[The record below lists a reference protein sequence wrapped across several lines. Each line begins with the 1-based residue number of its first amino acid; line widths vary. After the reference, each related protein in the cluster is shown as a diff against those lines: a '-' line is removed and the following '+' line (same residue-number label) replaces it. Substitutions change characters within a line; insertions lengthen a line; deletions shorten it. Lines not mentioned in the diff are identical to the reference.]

1 MIELLSGLAI
11 LAVGGIIILVVA
23 RGQIDQRSRQRLA
36 DYQPRQ
42 TGAAEE
48 LAAITRP
55 RPALPRYRMI
65 PWLLGILLA
74 ALLFV
79 WFRWPPGF
87 ALASGIVFGLLGW
100 QVEEWLHARTVGRL
114 EEQLADAI
122 DLMVAAVK
130 AGSSLQGALESAASS
145 SNPPLRP
152 QLDEVVG
159 RIRFGDDPAEALTD
173 MEARIP
179 LETVRLFTI
188 TLAVNWQVGGRL
200 AQTLA
205 NVGRT
210 IRDRIELSR
219 RMHAMTTQAR
229 VSVFSIMGVT
239 YFLAALMWRNDPSRM
254 EGFLTSTVGQAA
266 TIGAV
271 VLQGIGIAW
280 ISRMSRVKF

>member
-1 MIELLSGLAI
+1 VIELVAGLAI
-11 LAVGGIIILVVA
+11 LATGGALIWVVA
-23 RGQIDQRSRQRLA
+23 RSQLDQKSRRRLA
-36 DYQPRQ
+36 EYQPRNAI
-42 TGAAEE
+42 AAEE
-48 LAAITRP
+48 LSAIVRP
-55 RPALPRYRMI
+55 RPALPRYRII
-65 PWLLGILLA
+65 PVLLA
-74 ALLFV
+74 AMLASLLFI
-79 WFRWPPGF
+79 WFAWPPGF
-87 ALASGIVFGLLGW
+87 AIASGIVFGLLGW
-100 QVEEWLHARTVGRL
+100 QVEEWWYARTVGRL

-130 AGSSLQGALESAASS
+130 AGSSLQGALESATSS
-145 SNPPLRP
+145 SSRPLKP

-159 RIRFGDDPAEALTD
+159 RIRFGDDPTESLTD
-173 MEARIP
+173 MEARMP
-179 LETVRLFTI
+179 LETVRLFSI

-229 VSVFSIMGVT
+229 VSVISIMGVT

-254 EGFLTSTVGQAA
+254 EGFLTSTIGQAA
-266 TIGAV
+266 TIAAV